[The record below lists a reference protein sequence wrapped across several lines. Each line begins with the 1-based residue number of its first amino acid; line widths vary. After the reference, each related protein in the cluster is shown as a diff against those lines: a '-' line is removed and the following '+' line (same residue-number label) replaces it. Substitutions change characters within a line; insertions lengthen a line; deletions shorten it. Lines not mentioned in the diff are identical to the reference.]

1 MRVCQFRHAGFVD
14 NQRLSILDLDFVLR
28 YAMQRNNTTGSN
40 TSHAPRFVAVF
51 DSRKR
56 KIRGLWKRGTRYY
69 AQMRMD
75 IGADQT
81 KPKRIPLDAKT
92 LDEAIA
98 ELEKTRTEN
107 RAGKLAL
114 PKRQPT
120 FAEFADE
127 YLGSAIHAQ
136 KRPSTRRAERV
147 ILGYWKTHLGDLR
160 LGKITPVMVKSYR
173 ERRLSQGV
181 TARTVNIETVTFYA
195 VLKFAVDR
203 GVIQS
208 FSRVKQ
214 LRQKPPPK
222 RQLLAPD
229 DVERLLRHCTP
240 DATKNADLLK
250 FYLRFL
256 ALTGAR
262 EKEALR
268 IRWTDVDPERRLV
281 TIGADAAS
289 KSGHHRTVNFTP
301 ELALLMRE
309 MSATRPPDSSFL
321 FPSPQ
326 RGSKDISA
334 HSLRESFKL
343 VRSKAKMPW
352 VGFHEFRHFFASQ
365 CVMADVDFMTIASW
379 LGHSDG
385 GVLVGKVYGHLAD
398 EHKRR
403 MADSLLIL
411 KTPENV
417 VGISAST
424 HAPASMIPRIS

>member
-1 MRVCQFRHAGFVD
+1 MR
-14 NQRLSILDLDFVLR
+14 
-28 YAMQRNNTTGSN
+28 RNNADRSVEGAKN
-40 TSHAPRFVAVF
+40 HAVRFVVVT

-56 KIRGLWKRGTRYY
+56 KIRGLWKRGNRYY
-69 AQMRMD
+69 AQLRMEVA
-75 IGADQT
+75 GGQT
-81 KPKRIPLDAKT
+81 KPKRIALKATSLDQAR
-92 LDEAIA
+92 A
-98 ELEKTRTEN
+98 ELEKIRTEN
-107 RAGKLAL
+107 RTGKLEL
-114 PKRQPT
+114 PGRRPSFSE
-120 FAEFADE
+120 FAEQ
-127 YLGSAIHAQ
+127 YLASATHDQ
-136 KRPSTRRAERV
+136 KSASTRRAERV
-147 ILGYWKTHLGDLR
+147 ILGYWKVHLGGVR

-173 ERRLSQGV
+173 EKRLSQGV

-203 GVIQS
+203 GIIQG

-222 RQLLAPD
+222 RPLLAPD
-229 DVERLLRHCTP
+229 DVDMLLRHCRP
-240 DATKNADLLK
+240 EATKNADLLK

-268 IRWTDVDPERRLV
+268 IRWSDVDSEKRLV

-301 ELALLMRE
+301 ELAVLIRE

-326 RGSKDISA
+326 RGPKDIPA
-334 HSLRESFKL
+334 HSLRESFRL
-343 VRSKAKMPW
+343 VRSKARMPW
-352 VGFHEFRHFFASQ
+352 AGFHDFRHFFASQ
-365 CVMADVDFMTIASW
+365 CVMAGVDFMTIASW
-379 LGHSDG
+379 LGHQDG

-403 MADSLLIL
+403 MADNLSIL
-411 KTPENV
+411 KTPKNV
-417 VGISAST
+417 VEISAG
-424 HAPASMIPRIS
+424 